1 MSIFLVVAAVG
12 MGLLVISLVLGEVFD
27 GVADVLAGDWF
38 SGAVLSAFV
47 AAFGLGG
54 ALATSL
60 GSGTG
65 VAVAAGAV
73 AGGLFGWLAAWLTKV
88 VRRSE
93 SGHTPTTADAVG
105 LDATIVSAI
114 PADGFGVV
122 TVRVAGH
129 LLRCNARAEV
139 ALEPGTPVH
148 VTSALSPSAVSVAPV
163 WNSLDS

>member
-1 MSIFLVVAAVG
+1 MSMFLVIAAVG

-60 GSGTG
+60 GSETG
-65 VAVAAGAV
+65 PAIAAGVV
-73 AGGLFGWLAAWLTKV
+73 AGGLFGWLAAWLTRV

-148 VTSALSPSAVSVAPV
+148 VTGALSPSAVSVAPV
-163 WNSLDS
+163 WNSLDD